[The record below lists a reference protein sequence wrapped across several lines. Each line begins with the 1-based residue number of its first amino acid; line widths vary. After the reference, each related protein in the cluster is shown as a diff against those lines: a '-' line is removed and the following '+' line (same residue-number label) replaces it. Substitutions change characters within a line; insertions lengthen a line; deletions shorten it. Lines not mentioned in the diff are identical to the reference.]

1 MKQEDYFS
9 AARMRELANKCNT
22 PEDDDLRLKHL
33 LRKIKDSASAGF
45 YLYITEIPPLSEN
58 IKARLLELGYGI
70 TQRGEAKDVLYIYE
84 ISWDDVYKA
93 SRNE

>member
-45 YLYITEIPPLSEN
+45 YCYTTKIKPLSN
-58 IKARLLELGYGI
+58 DIKARLLELGYVI
-70 TQRGEAKDVLYIYE
+70 TRRGEDQDDLCIYA
-84 ISWDDVYKA
+84 ISW
-93 SRNE
+93 RNNTVWDE